1 MVAKAGEKV
10 ARVLANIT
18 RNSRHSILLFLPFL
32 QVLSSQTTAPH
43 TLRRPDC
50 ASWPSKRRQ
59 NTTAW
64 KNTHTHT
71 HTHAKPQRDSKKST
85 TSKEKELRTRL
96 RLSPSIKN
104 TNRVRRHVTVLPFSC
119 SPSSCKAPSS
129 AVQTRAQAR
138 PLGPE
143 RPYFGL
149 HTRGSQLA
157 LPPCCHARP
166 PGQVVTFGWS
176 SQLFSYKEQRK
187 ERAMRED
194 SGS

>member
-1 MVAKAGEKV
+1 M
-10 ARVLANIT
+10 LANIT
-18 RNSRHSILLFLPFL
+18 WNWRHSILLFLPFL
-32 QVLSSQTTAPH
+32 QILSSQTTAPH
-43 TLRRPDC
+43 TLRRPGC
-50 ASWPSKRRQ
+50 ASWPSKRRE

-64 KNTHTHT
+64 KNTHTRT
-71 HTHAKPQRDSKKST
+71 HTRKASKGQQKKHHIKREGAAYQASSKPVNQKYQSCP
-85 TSKEKELRTRL
+85 
-96 RLSPSIKN
+96 PS
-104 TNRVRRHVTVLPFSC
+104 RHG
-119 SPSSCKAPSS
+119 SSFLFFPLLLQSPSS

-138 PLGPE
+138 PLEPQ